1 MTLQEKTIEN
11 RRAVCDGVSAGTTTF
26 PDSARDRYAGED
38 ESGISIFLV
47 LMETTILID
56 HREDPGDQGLF
67 LFLNPFSQVAVME
80 I

>member
-38 ESGISIFLV
+38 KSGISRYFGA
-47 LMETTILID
+47 D
-56 HREDPGDQGLF
+56 GNNHPH
-67 LFLNPFSQVAVME
+67 
-80 I
+80 